1 MPIPLPNL
9 DDRRWADLV
18 DEGRSLIPLYSPEWT
33 NFNPS
38 DPGITLMELFAFVAE
53 MDIYQLNRI
62 PDRHKRKFLE
72 LIGLKLASP
81 KPART
86 VLAFSVVTGHAPVD
100 IPKGGIYRFGTSS
113 LPFRTLFP
121 LTVAPGFLETV
132 VAADALYLGFSDPL
146 PPNARIGLFVQV
158 GAGQH
163 RTQHRTVDAR
173 WEYFNQQGWWSS
185 LGIKDSTCGFLRD
198 GAVWVT
204 SPRHMRKQ
212 VLGKVAAALYY
223 IRVRTSNGDPPVVR
237 SVTFNAVA
245 AEQSQLTGP
254 VEVAQGT
261 GGPSQR
267 VTLPGA
273 PLLDESLVLQSTREG
288 STQTWEAHS
297 SLDASTPADAHF
309 VLDAQAGIV
318 LFGDGRL
325 GRVPAAGAGLTASYV
340 KTAGGNSGL
349 AAEEPAA
356 NTGDLVVKT
365 LLPATGGADA
375 ETLNEGIARAV
386 AEREAPLRAVTLA
399 DYEALARQT
408 PGVDLARVT
417 ALANIHPAF
426 DCVKAFGV
434 ITVLV
439 LPNTPGP
446 APRPDL
452 ALRERIRR
460 NLDSHRMIGTR
471 VEVTGP
477 VYLEVAV
484 RATVQGFAGQ
494 SRTRMRDAV
503 VAALN
508 RLFDPL
514 TGGPDGTGWPF
525 GRDVYRTEVLQTI
538 VKTPGVDHVVS
549 MDLLPAGCEPQ
560 CGNICLKPTWLVR
573 PGQHRIE
580 VV

>member
-18 DEGRSLIPLYSPEWT
+18 DEGRSLIPQYSPEWT

-38 DPGITLMELFAFVAE
+38 DPGITLMEVFAFVSE

-81 KPART
+81 KPALT
-86 VLAFSVVTGHAPVD
+86 VLAFSLATGHAPAD
-100 IPKGGIYRFGTSS
+100 IPKGSIYQFKTSS

-121 LTVAPGFLETV
+121 LTVAPGCLEAM
-132 VAADALYLGFSDPL
+132 VATDALYLGFSDPL
-146 PPNARIGLFVQV
+146 PPNAHIGLYVQV

-163 RTQHRTVDAR
+163 RAVDAR

-185 LGIKDSTCGFLRD
+185 LGLEDATCGFLRD
-198 GAVWVT
+198 GAVWIA
-204 SPRHMRKQ
+204 SPDQMRKQ
-212 VLGKVAAALYY
+212 VLGNVAAPRYY
-223 IRVRTSNGDPPVVR
+223 IRVRTADGDPPVVR
-237 SVTFNAVA
+237 AVTFNAVA
-245 AEQSQLTGP
+245 AEQSQPTGL
-254 VEVAQGT
+254 VAVARGT
-261 GGPSQR
+261 GAPSQR

-273 PLLDESLVLQSTREG
+273 PLLADSLVLHSTREG
-288 STQTWEAHS
+288 STQTWEARS
-297 SLDASTPADAHF
+297 SLDASKPADAHF
-309 VLDAQAGIV
+309 VLDAQTGIV
-318 LFGDGRL
+318 LFGDGRR
-325 GRVPAAGAGLTASYV
+325 GRVLAAGAELTASYV
-340 KTAGGNSGL
+340 KTAGRNSGL
-349 AAEEPAA
+349 AAEEYAA

-365 LLPATGGADA
+365 ALPATGGADA

-434 ITVLV
+434 VTVLV

-446 APRPDL
+446 APRPDH
-452 ALRERIRR
+452 ALRERIRL

-477 VYLEVAV
+477 AYLEVAV
-484 RATVQGFAGQ
+484 RAAVRCFSGQ
-494 SRTRMRDAV
+494 SQTRVRDAI

-514 TGGPDGTGWPF
+514 TGGPDGNGWPF

-549 MDLLPAGCEPQ
+549 MDLMPAGCEPQ